1 MAHKRNFRHNRAR
14 KPAAPF
20 TGMINQLK
28 REKLILC
35 SLNKFEG
42 FREALI
48 DKDIDY
54 DLGDFFG
61 DAIIVM
67 KK

>member
-1 MAHKRNFRHNRAR
+1 MAHKRYFRATRKE
-14 KPAAPF
+14 KPAKPF
-20 TGMINQLK
+20 TGMVNQLK